1 MTSYK
6 SNLRTQS
13 SPKIM
18 KNGAVGTLIQ
28 RVRVCKHSGFITTIE
43 KFISDSALVSNEGRD
58 IAAVVNMGGWT
69 VDH

>member
-1 MTSYK
+1 
-6 SNLRTQS
+6 
-13 SPKIM
+13 M
-18 KNGAVGTLIQ
+18 KNGAVRTLIQ

-58 IAAVVNMGGWT
+58 IAAVVDMGGWT

>member
-28 RVRVCKHSGFITTIE
+28 RVRVRKHSGFITTIE

-58 IAAVVNMGGWT
+58 IVAIVDMGGWT